1 MTTARSFGNYDLAA
15 ALADLVDNSIQA
27 DAKNVWVDFD
37 PKVDDVTVR
46 IRDDGHGM
54 SRKVLIDSMKPASR
68 NPEEE
73 RDSKDLGRFGWGLK
87 SASLSQ
93 ARVLTVV
100 SWTSSDINAARWDID
115 DLDDWSMDVFHGK
128 KAIELLASERRSL
141 TGTEVIWTRCD
152 RLYDAGLQAT
162 IDERLNR
169 KISYARK
176 QLSLIFHRYLVGEGG
191 QKLAIHLQ
199 GTSLEPADPFMTSH
213 PATQ

>member
-93 ARVLTVV
+93 ARVLTVP
-100 SWTSSDINAARWDID
+100 W
-115 DLDDWSMDVFHGK
+115 K
-128 KAIELLASERRSL
+128 
-141 TGTEVIWTRCD
+141 
-152 RLYDAGLQAT
+152 
-162 IDERLNR
+162 
-169 KISYARK
+169 
-176 QLSLIFHRYLVGEGG
+176 
-191 QKLAIHLQ
+191 
-199 GTSLEPADPFMTSH
+199 
-213 PATQ
+213 